1 VYSCYEL
8 TEELNSCL
16 CAAARM
22 PGILSVRDV
31 LNILQRNRLLDLQLQ
46 YYNVVR
52 VTERDEGLK
61 PRFVLNVLCSR
72 IIFTQLIIEFVLL

>member
-1 VYSCYEL
+1 
-8 TEELNSCL
+8 
-16 CAAARM
+16 M

-52 VTERDEGLK
+52 VTVSEMK
-61 PRFVLNVLCSR
+61 A
-72 IIFTQLIIEFVLL
+72 